1 MTEVTLRRVQDE
13 TLPLERLARLLE
25 PDRAE
30 RLREYAESARRVLGD
45 RTVWNMKA
53 TASGDGDSEMLFAL
67 LADGSSADV
76 DTRSVVLDGGP
87 AFFRITKRMHNF
99 LRGSVGDAGRLDEPE
114 RQLYETVLATNLA
127 RVAGQVRRGD
137 LVLLHDPTTAG
148 LAPGLRDLGAQVIWL
163 SHIAND
169 QATRATETAWSFLRP
184 YVEAADA
191 VIFPRAGCAPRWL
204 NPYRTFVIA
213 PSLDP
218 LGPKNCE
225 LTSEQIEATL
235 RAAGIIAGNVGDRF
249 RDFTRRDGSPGRVRR
264 HTGVT
269 MSDELLPAGERYV
282 LQVGRWDRLKDAAGV
297 LAGFASALSAMPND
311 VHLVLAGPR
320 PEVVAD
326 DPESTH
332 VAQEC
337 VGAWQ
342 QLPAYALRRI
352 HLCWLPID
360 DPDENAHIVNAL
372 QRHADLVVRKS
383 VAGGLGLTVAESMWK
398 GRAVLA
404 SRVGGIQDQIVD
416 CESGVLLDDPRDLES
431 FGAAVGTL
439 MRDVG
444 LRRRLGVAARETV
457 LARDLGDRH
466 LAQYVDLF
474 AALLD

>member
-1 MTEVTLRRVQDE
+1 MTELTVRRVQDE
-13 TLPLERLARLLE
+13 ASPLERLALLLA
-25 PDRAE
+25 PDRAD
-30 RLREYAESARRVLGD
+30 RLRSYADSARRVLGD
-45 RTVWNMKA
+45 RTVWNVTVTAAGDDA
-53 TASGDGDSEMLFAL
+53 TERLFAL
-67 LADGSSADV
+67 LADGSGAGV
-76 DTRSVVLDGGP
+76 ATRPVVLDGGP
-87 AFFRITKRMHNF
+87 AFFKITKRMHNF
-99 LRGSVGDAGRLDEPE
+99 LRGSVGDAGRLGEPE
-114 RQLYETVLATNLA
+114 RQHYETVLETNLA
-127 RVAGQVRRGD
+127 RMGGQVRRGD
-137 LVLLHDPTTAG
+137 LVLLHDPATVG

-163 SHIAND
+163 SHIATDMTN
-169 QATRATETAWSFLRP
+169 RVTETAWSFLRP

-204 NPYRTFVIA
+204 NPYRTFVIPPA
-213 PSLDP
+213 LDP

-225 LTSEQIEATL
+225 LTDEQVEATL

-249 RDFTRRDGSPGRVRR
+249 RDFNRRDGSPGRVRR

-297 LAGFASALSAMPND
+297 LSGFASALSAMPND

-320 PEVVAD
+320 PEVNSD

-332 VAQEC
+332 VAEEC

-352 HLCWLPID
+352 HLCWLPMD

-383 VAGGLGLTVAESMWK
+383 VAEGLGLTVTESMWK

-431 FGAAVGTL
+431 FGAAVATL

-444 LRRRLGVAARETV
+444 LRDRLGTAARESV
-457 LARDLGDRH
+457 RDRYLGDRQ
-466 LAQYVDLF
+466 LVQYAELF
-474 AALLD
+474 TALLD